1 MDTLRFMYSRHDD
14 SCTETN
20 CKQFSHGYTRDTTHI
35 LSCASETVCTYTYDF
50 NSFYTDAR
58 DTASCLKKHSMISV
72 LTCAIEALFVKQIRF
87 RESLLLEYTLSGCH
101 SLVLTLGP

>member
-58 DTASCLKKHSMISV
+58 DTASCLKKTQHDICTYMCDRSAVCKADKI
-72 LTCAIEALFVKQIRF
+72 
-87 RESLLLEYTLSGCH
+87 
-101 SLVLTLGP
+101 